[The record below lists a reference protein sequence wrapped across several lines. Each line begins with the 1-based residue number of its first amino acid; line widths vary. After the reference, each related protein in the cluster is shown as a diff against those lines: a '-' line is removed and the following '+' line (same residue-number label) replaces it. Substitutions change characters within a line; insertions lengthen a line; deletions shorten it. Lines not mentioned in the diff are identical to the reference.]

1 MISEIIAALWKLYNN
16 TDFRLL
22 CSMAIMSVVLTY
34 PRFRDEAKR
43 ARSEKNRE
51 NL

>member
-22 CSMAIMSVVLTY
+22 CSMAIMSVVLMY

-43 ARSEKNRE
+43 ARAEKSRGNP
-51 NL
+51 